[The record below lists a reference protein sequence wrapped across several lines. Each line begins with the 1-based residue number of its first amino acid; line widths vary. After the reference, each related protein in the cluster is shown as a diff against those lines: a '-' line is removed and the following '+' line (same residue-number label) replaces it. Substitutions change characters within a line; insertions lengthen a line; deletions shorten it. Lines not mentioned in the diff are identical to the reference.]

1 MAKAPGGSSVAR
13 GFVVA
18 LLLLA
23 VSGGQALAHRSP
35 SNCNANRLTLSL
47 DQNPAGN
54 IVSGQT
60 VVYTVGVFNPGP
72 GTGIGCDV
80 TGTTVTFTCPGADGT
95 PSGQTTVLG
104 TGLSFPADN
113 SGDTIF
119 PSVSCKI
126 VVTSGV
132 TSATARAQ
140 AGQNTGNR
148 AADLTKGVLHDS
160 AIDDPFVRINDLSL
174 TVNTCVAKVD
184 KQVSCD
190 GGLTFH
196 DVGLVSADDDGH
208 TDLCL
213 GWNAFTVDG
222 TAAAAEAI
230 QVRYVVGNAG
240 TADLLNCSIGEGNPG
255 FPGTVSVGSLAGA
268 CVADVDCGNAQ
279 ATCVNGACVFTSGA
293 NSAACSTTLSAA
305 EPDKA
310 TVTCDCTLT
319 PSEVQATAFDE
330 ANFQCQTPGL
340 TVTKDCALRD
350 TNGNSAVTIT
360 VTNTGSA
367 ALANC
372 KVTDTNLTGGGCA
385 TPPGLP
391 AGESSVAVSPNMFD
405 LGVGAPAVTATGTI
419 TGLTQDSCNTVS
431 VTCDIVGSVD
441 PNNPGHPKTLSASA
455 QDTCET
461 CSVKVDKQ
469 VKCGAGPFIDVGFET
484 NNEDGTASCL
494 GWNAF
499 TVNGTNV
506 AAEALTVQYVA
517 QNTGGTGL
525 FSFTVTDSNTAISST
540 AVNIGDVASGGT
552 STPVPIN
559 KTCSD
564 TLDAQEP
571 DTATVSCF
579 CTADLNPNFKAT
591 ATDTASFDCQTPGLT
606 VTKDCAL
613 RDTNG
618 NSAVTITVTNTGSA
632 ALANCKVTDTNVTD
646 GSCVTPPG
654 LPAGGN
660 AVSVSP
666 NMFDLGV
673 GAPAVTATGTITGLT
688 QNSCNAASV
697 TCEIV
702 GSVDPNN
709 PGHAK
714 TLTAT
719 AQDTCETCSVKVDK
733 QIKCGAG
740 PFIDVGFVSNNE
752 DGTAS
757 CLGWNAFTV
766 NGTHTPAET
775 LTVQYVIQ
783 NTGGTA
789 LFSCTATDSNTVIS
803 STAVPIADMVV
814 VGGTS
819 TPVPINTTCSDTLDA
834 SEPDTATVSCFCT
847 ADKNA
852 NFVATAKDSASFDC
866 QTPGLV
872 VTKDCATTD
881 ATSGNNAITITVQN
895 TGTADLENCGVTDTN
910 FTAAACP
917 ASGDPTGT
925 SSAVTVS
932 PSTIA
937 SLGHGSMA
945 TATGTVKDLT
955 NDSCNTATVTC
966 DIKGSQDGQGNAK
979 KLSAKAKDTC
989 EVPICD
995 LAVEKTACV
1004 AAAAP
1009 PGAGCTGGAIAL
1021 TLKYTGAS
1029 ISGPTTV
1036 TVTGSSRASVT
1047 YSLASLNNGDILT
1060 LASENDFTI
1069 DATAHGQSKL
1079 GAKTTVT
1086 INGTSEVLHTS
1097 CSCRATPETNLAL
1110 CNPACLDS
1118 SSPDNTTGFKGAPSP
1133 LWTLVGL
1140 KDPSLGTETCG
1151 GTVGGGTVG
1160 ECQTDLPSAGAD
1172 VTYTYKITNTG
1183 TTTVHN
1189 VTVEDDKLGTIAGSP
1204 VASIAPGGMATLTA
1218 TQSVAGTTLNTVTV
1232 TGNNGFCEAKATAA
1246 VVAPCVLGYP
1256 FTSPDPRT
1264 SVVFNESEVLRA
1276 FRPSVARPGERLMVF
1291 YNDEHALTLGVRR
1304 VLVKTS
1310 AGTSMTD
1317 YPLSPLTSSPDG
1329 VLAPQVGT
1337 MALDGDQAGTDTSSC
1352 AGFPD
1357 LCDRP
1362 LFPALF
1368 ITDITDDPSSRAG
1381 DWQFGGTPIAPD
1393 AVFGTW
1399 KGAVR
1404 TVDATRTPPQITV
1417 TPDRDPAKNNY
1428 NLDGGDAAPTGLT
1441 NQGYGAEIVWDVDT
1455 LLADGVLQEGRVY
1468 RVQFMVHD
1476 GDQNKVGGDTGEGCA
1491 TVFLK

>member
-1 MAKAPGGSSVAR
+1 MAMSKTAGCPSVAR
-13 GFVVA
+13 GF
-18 LLLLA
+18 LLGLLILA

-80 TGTTVTFTCPGADGT
+80 TGTTVTFTCPSPDGS

-126 VVTSGV
+126 VVTPGV

-222 TAAAAEAI
+222 TAVPAEAI

-372 KVTDTNLTGGGCA
+372 KVTDTNLTGETCT

-391 AGESSVAVSPNMFD
+391 AAEISVAVSPNMFD

-431 VTCDIVGSVD
+431 VTGDIVGSVD

-469 VKCGAGPFIDVGFET
+469 VKCGAGPFVDVGFVT

-499 TVNGTNV
+499 TLNGTST
-506 AAEALTVQYVA
+506 AAETLTVQYVA
-517 QNTGGTGL
+517 QNTGGTAL
-525 FSFTVTDSNTAISST
+525 FGCTVTDSNTAVSST
-540 AVNIGDVASGGT
+540 AISIGDVAQGGT
-552 STPVPIN
+552 SSPVPVN

-564 TLDAQEP
+564 TLDASEP

-591 ATDTASFDCQTPGLT
+591 AKDSASFDCQTPGLVVTKDCALRDVNGNSAVTITVKNTGTAELANCVVTDTNFTDAGCPASGSPSGTSSAVAVSPSTIASLAAGATAPSVTGTIAGLTQNSCNMTTVTCEIVGSVDPANPSARKKLTATAHDTCETCSVKVDKQIKCGAGPFIDVGFVTNNEDGTASCLGWNAFTVNGTSTAAEALTVQYVAKNTGGTGLVGCAVTDSNTAISRTAGSMGDVAEGGTSSPVPVNKTCSDTRDESEPDTATLSCFCTADLNPNFKATAQDSASFDCQSPGLT

-613 RDTNG
+613 RDVNG

-666 NMFDLGV
+666 NMFDLGA
-673 GAPAVTATGTITGLT
+673 GAPAVTAIGTITGLT

-719 AQDTCETCSVKVDK
+719 AKDTCETCSGKVA
-733 QIKCGAG
+733 Q
-740 PFIDVGFVSNNE
+740 
-752 DGTAS
+752 
-757 CLGWNAFTV
+757 
-766 NGTHTPAET
+766 
-775 LTVQYVIQ
+775 
-783 NTGGTA
+783 
-789 LFSCTATDSNTVIS
+789 
-803 STAVPIADMVV
+803 
-814 VGGTS
+814 
-819 TPVPINTTCSDTLDA
+819 
-834 SEPDTATVSCFCT
+834 
-847 ADKNA
+847 
-852 NFVATAKDSASFDC
+852 
-866 QTPGLV
+866 
-872 VTKDCATTD
+872 
-881 ATSGNNAITITVQN
+881 
-895 TGTADLENCGVTDTN
+895 
-910 FTAAACP
+910 
-917 ASGDPTGT
+917 
-925 SSAVTVS
+925 
-932 PSTIA
+932 
-937 SLGHGSMA
+937 
-945 TATGTVKDLT
+945 
-955 NDSCNTATVTC
+955 
-966 DIKGSQDGQGNAK
+966 
-979 KLSAKAKDTC
+979 
-989 EVPICD
+989 
-995 LAVEKTACV
+995 
-1004 AAAAP
+1004 
-1009 PGAGCTGGAIAL
+1009 
-1021 TLKYTGAS
+1021 
-1029 ISGPTTV
+1029 
-1036 TVTGSSRASVT
+1036 
-1047 YSLASLNNGDILT
+1047 
-1060 LASENDFTI
+1060 
-1069 DATAHGQSKL
+1069 
-1079 GAKTTVT
+1079 
-1086 INGTSEVLHTS
+1086 
-1097 CSCRATPETNLAL
+1097 
-1110 CNPACLDS
+1110 
-1118 SSPDNTTGFKGAPSP
+1118 
-1133 LWTLVGL
+1133 
-1140 KDPSLGTETCG
+1140 
-1151 GTVGGGTVG
+1151 
-1160 ECQTDLPSAGAD
+1160 
-1172 VTYTYKITNTG
+1172 
-1183 TTTVHN
+1183 
-1189 VTVEDDKLGTIAGSP
+1189 
-1204 VASIAPGGMATLTA
+1204 
-1218 TQSVAGTTLNTVTV
+1218 
-1232 TGNNGFCEAKATAA
+1232 
-1246 VVAPCVLGYP
+1246 
-1256 FTSPDPRT
+1256 
-1264 SVVFNESEVLRA
+1264 
-1276 FRPSVARPGERLMVF
+1276 
-1291 YNDEHALTLGVRR
+1291 
-1304 VLVKTS
+1304 
-1310 AGTSMTD
+1310 
-1317 YPLSPLTSSPDG
+1317 
-1329 VLAPQVGT
+1329 
-1337 MALDGDQAGTDTSSC
+1337 
-1352 AGFPD
+1352 
-1357 LCDRP
+1357 
-1362 LFPALF
+1362 
-1368 ITDITDDPSSRAG
+1368 
-1381 DWQFGGTPIAPD
+1381 
-1393 AVFGTW
+1393 
-1399 KGAVR
+1399 
-1404 TVDATRTPPQITV
+1404 
-1417 TPDRDPAKNNY
+1417 
-1428 NLDGGDAAPTGLT
+1428 
-1441 NQGYGAEIVWDVDT
+1441 
-1455 LLADGVLQEGRVY
+1455 
-1468 RVQFMVHD
+1468 
-1476 GDQNKVGGDTGEGCA
+1476 QNK
-1491 TVFLK
+1491 

>member
-1 MAKAPGGSSVAR
+1 MYKTANGSSVAR
-13 GFVVA
+13 GFVLA
-18 LLLLA
+18 LLLLG

-60 VVYTVGVFNPGP
+60 VTYTVGVFNPGP

-80 TGTTVTFTCPGADGT
+80 TGTTVTFTCPGPDGS

-104 TGLSFPADN
+104 TALSFPADN

-126 VVTSGV
+126 VVTPGI

-148 AADLTKGVLHDS
+148 TADLTKGVLHDS
-160 AIDDPFVRINDLSL
+160 AIDDPFVRINDLSV

-190 GGLTFH
+190 GGKTIH
-196 DVGLVSADDDGH
+196 NVGLGNADDDVHTGH
-208 TDLCL
+208 GL

-222 TAAAAEAI
+222 TAVPAEAI

-293 NSAACSTTLSAA
+293 NSAACSATLAAA
-305 EPDKA
+305 EPDTA
-310 TVTCDCTLT
+310 TVTCDCTPT
-319 PSEVQATAFDE
+319 PGEVQATAFDE
-330 ANFQCQTPGL
+330 ANFQCRTPGL
-340 TVTKDCALRD
+340 TVTKECALRD
-350 TNGNSAVTIT
+350 TNSNSAVAIT
-360 VTNTGSA
+360 VTNTGTA
-367 ALANC
+367 ELANC
-372 KVTDTNLTGGGCA
+372 VVTDTNFTDAGCPA
-385 TPPGLP
+385 SGTPSG
-391 AGESSVAVSPNMFD
+391 ASSAVAVTPSTIAS
-405 LGVGAPAVTATGTI
+405 LAAGAPASVTGTI
-419 TGLTQDSCNTVS
+419 AGLTQNSCNTVS
-431 VTCDIVGSVD
+431 VTCEIVGSVD
-441 PNNPGHPKTLSASA
+441 PANPSARKKLTATA

-461 CSVKVDKQ
+461 CSVKADKQ
-469 VKCGAGPFIDVGFET
+469 IKCGAGPFIDVGFES

-499 TVNGTNV
+499 TVNGTSV

-517 QNTGGTGL
+517 QNTGGTAL
-525 FSFTVTDSNTAISST
+525 FSCTVTESNAAISST
-540 AVNIGDVASGGT
+540 AVSLGDVAQGGT
-552 STPVPIN
+552 STPVPVN
-559 KTCSD
+559 TTCSD
-564 TLDAQEP
+564 TLDASEP

-591 ATDTASFDCQTPGLT
+591 AKDSASFDCQTPGLT

-618 NSAVTITVTNTGSA
+618 NSAVTITVTNSGTA
-632 ALANCKVTDTNVTD
+632 ALANCKVTDTNVP
-646 GSCVTPPG
+646 GGNCVTPPG
-654 LPAGGN
+654 LPVGGSP
-660 AVSVSP
+660 VSVNP

-688 QNSCNAASV
+688 EDSCNTASV

-714 TLTAT
+714 RLTGT

-766 NGTHTPAET
+766 NGTNTPAET

-937 SLGHGSMA
+937 SLGHGGMA
-945 TATGTVKDLT
+945 TVTGTAKDLT

-989 EVPICD
+989 EVPICE

-1004 AAAAP
+1004 AAVAP
-1009 PGAGCTGGAIAL
+1009 PGPGCTGGAIAL
-1021 TLKYTGAS
+1021 TLKYTGPS

-1036 TVTGSSRASVT
+1036 TVTGASRASVT

-1060 LASENDFTI
+1060 QASENDFTI

-1079 GAKTTVT
+1079 GSKTTVT
-1086 INGTSEVLHTS
+1086 INGDSEVLHTS

-1232 TGNNGFCEAKATAA
+1232 TGNNGFCEATATAA
-1246 VVAPCVLGYP
+1246 VGAPCV
-1256 FTSPDPRT
+1256 
-1264 SVVFNESEVLRA
+1264 
-1276 FRPSVARPGERLMVF
+1276 PG
-1291 YNDEHALTLGVRR
+1291 
-1304 VLVKTS
+1304 
-1310 AGTSMTD
+1310 
-1317 YPLSPLTSSPDG
+1317 
-1329 VLAPQVGT
+1329 
-1337 MALDGDQAGTDTSSC
+1337 
-1352 AGFPD
+1352 
-1357 LCDRP
+1357 
-1362 LFPALF
+1362 
-1368 ITDITDDPSSRAG
+1368 
-1381 DWQFGGTPIAPD
+1381 
-1393 AVFGTW
+1393 
-1399 KGAVR
+1399 
-1404 TVDATRTPPQITV
+1404 
-1417 TPDRDPAKNNY
+1417 
-1428 NLDGGDAAPTGLT
+1428 
-1441 NQGYGAEIVWDVDT
+1441 
-1455 LLADGVLQEGRVY
+1455 
-1468 RVQFMVHD
+1468 
-1476 GDQNKVGGDTGEGCA
+1476 
-1491 TVFLK
+1491 